1 MQWDAAA
8 NSAPNTHDAGAGV
21 ERKRNDVV
29 DDLCDSPGFVV
40 AWRTD
45 LLHFRGI
52 HSHSAHRGGSSPG
65 DQTDSGS
72 PPRGV
77 TIRCVPG
84 GFLRPPAA
92 GGAGGR
98 RQPGR
103 VEKESGGCA
112 SKAARRG

>member
-77 TIRCVPG
+77 TIPLCSWRFSPSACCG
-84 GFLRPPAA
+84 

-98 RQPGR
+98 RQPR
-103 VEKESGGCA
+103 TS
-112 SKAARRG
+112 